1 MTEMA
6 DFGRL
11 LAPCRFVDSELPTS
25 QASNGAAA

>member
-11 LAPCRFVDSELPTS
+11 LAPGRFANSDLPTI
-25 QASNGAAA
+25 QATNGAAA